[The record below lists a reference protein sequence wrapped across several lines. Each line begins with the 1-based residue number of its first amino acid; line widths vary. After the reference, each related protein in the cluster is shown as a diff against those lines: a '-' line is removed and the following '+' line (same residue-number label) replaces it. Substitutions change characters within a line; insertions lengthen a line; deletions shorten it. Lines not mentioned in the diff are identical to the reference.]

1 MAARRPSARVA
12 ARRAGGGEVE
22 RRAAGWTPAT
32 GTTEATMPMIRKK
45 INYTGLAPLL
55 SHDATVCDSGRR
67 LPCDATAQFF
77 RPLDDAHSM
86 RNATVFVVEAHDVV
100 FAQVI
105 PALHFDHYQRLVA
118 RIFQPVACLDRDEGR
133 LVDQKRI
140 NAIAVGDA
148 RFPADDHPVFT
159 APVVKLQRQG
169 GARPDLD
176 TLDLE
181 AGPFLQHRI
190 RAPWAGDGA
199 VRPVGVVAASLEL
212 ADDFAHAL

>member
-1 MAARRPSARVA
+1 MRFRPPAVASPAHRRRRWPTAGGVARRPSRLARAPAHRPTRPMAARRPSARVA

-55 SHDATVCDSGRR
+55 SHDATACDSGRR

-140 NAIAVGDA
+140 NA
-148 RFPADDHPVFT
+148 
-159 APVVKLQRQG
+159 
-169 GARPDLD
+169 
-176 TLDLE
+176 
-181 AGPFLQHRI
+181 
-190 RAPWAGDGA
+190 
-199 VRPVGVVAASLEL
+199 
-212 ADDFAHAL
+212 